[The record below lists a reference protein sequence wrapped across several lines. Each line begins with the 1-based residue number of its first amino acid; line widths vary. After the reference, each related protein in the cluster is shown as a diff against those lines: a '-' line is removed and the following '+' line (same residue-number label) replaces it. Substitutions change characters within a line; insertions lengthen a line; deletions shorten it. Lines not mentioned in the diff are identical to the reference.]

1 MEPPRTPALRN
12 RVERLRQ
19 AYLAKL
25 PATLVEARQGLGR
38 LVADPLDDRA
48 LADLHR
54 LFHNLKGTAASL
66 GLPKIS
72 AEGAAG
78 AETLKTLQGL
88 APSQR
93 ELASVLA
100 DLAGRIGYL
109 EGLSGEETA
118 VAPEPAPA
126 PSATP
131 VAARNAFDPQRRVVF
146 LCDGDVDG
154 EQLGSQL
161 ACFGYT
167 FNSFTDPEALKAAV
181 LADPP
186 DAVVMS
192 TAGTGI
198 FDGVEG
204 GLSIP
209 VLFVSERQDFATR
222 LKAVKAGG
230 EAYFL
235 KPVAAHEVVEILDTV
250 TVRHEPD
257 PLRVLVVD
265 DEPEMAAY
273 HALIL
278 EGAGMVARR
287 LDDPARIL
295 DELGEFQPDLV
306 LMDMY
311 MPTCSGRDLSRVIRQ
326 IPQFVSLPIIFLSS
340 ETDKSLQVS
349 AMRVGAD
356 GFLTKPIQPEDL
368 VTAVAVR
375 AERTRVLRS
384 LMMRDSLTSLLN
396 HTTLSQF
403 LETSIAAAQRN
414 GGQLC
419 FAMLDVDHFKKVND
433 TYGHPVGDQVLVALS
448 HLLKQ
453 RLRNSDMVGRYGG
466 EEFAAILQN
475 VSEDEAVRIVDNIR
489 RDFAALTFK
498 AGDTEF
504 SCSFSGG
511 VAGFPAMDGAESIV
525 QAADQA
531 LYAAKHGGRNRIIGS
546 AVAAA
551 GLKEGV

>member
-1 MEPPRTPALRN
+1 MAPLPKPALPD

-25 PATLVEARQGLGR
+25 PATVVEARQGLGR
-38 LVADPLDDRA
+38 LVADPTDDRA

-66 GLPKIS
+66 GLPRIS

-78 AETLKTLQGL
+78 AETLKVLQGL
-88 APSQR
+88 APSHR
-93 ELASVLA
+93 DMAGVLA
-100 DLAGRIGYL
+100 DLAGRIVGL
-109 EGLSGEETA
+109 ERLGAEESGA
-118 VAPEPAPA
+118 ADEPAQAQPALPAAARPA
-126 PSATP
+126 P
-131 VAARNAFDPQRRVVF
+131 DPQRRVVF

-154 EQLGSQL
+154 ERLGNQL
-161 ACFGYT
+161 ACFGYS
-167 FNSFTDPEALKAAV
+167 FNSFTDPEALRAA
-181 LADPP
+181 LRDDPP

-192 TAGTGI
+192 TAGADI
-198 FDGVEG
+198 FEG
-204 GLSIP
+204 GFSIP
-209 VLFVSERQDFATR
+209 VLFVSERQDFDTR

-235 KPVAAHEVVEILDTV
+235 KPVAAHEVVEVLDAV

-257 PLRVLVVD
+257 PFRVLVVD
-265 DEPEMAAY
+265 DEPEMADY
-273 HALIL
+273 HVLIL
-278 EGAGMVARR
+278 EGAGMVAHR
-287 LDDPARIL
+287 LDDPAAIL

-340 ETDKSLQVS
+340 ETDKTVQVS

-403 LETSIAAAQRN
+403 LETSIAAAGRN

-419 FAMLDVDHFKKVND
+419 FAMLDVDHFKTVND
-433 TYGHPVGDQVLVALS
+433 SHGHPVGDQVLVALS

-453 RLRNSDMVGRYGG
+453 RLRSSDMVGRYGG

-475 VSEDEAVRIVDNIR
+475 VTEDEAVRIVDNIR

-498 AGDTEF
+498 AGGAEF

-511 VAGFPAMDGAESIV
+511 VAGFPAIDGVERIV

-531 LYAAKHGGRNRIIGS
+531 LYAAKRGGRDRIIGH
-546 AVAAA
+546 AAA
-551 GLKEGV
+551 LAAELKEGA